1 MSEPKAYLCVQAREI
16 EYKIFNCYK
25 QTLASKNA
33 PEASMAEVY
42 LKSEVEEYIAK
53 LKDNVIS
60 MIHDQNNC
68 RGLDTQSVIGEIA
81 NVMFKHWNDVEH
93 TRSNNAQ
100 LRKDKANLLHSNECL
115 RDNLKSEKLKNIISK
130 VSHEK
135 ELRSLKKSLWLTKA
149 ARFQSA
155 FYHFDLEKDFWADR
169 GNAEKEN
176 HFYEKR
182 EQCLRLQNACLERA
196 KRFE

>member
-1 MSEPKAYLCVQAREI
+1 MSEELKI
-16 EYKIFNCYK
+16 YKFNGIDE
-25 QTLASKNA
+25 LFPDSNMGSKY
-33 PEASMAEVY
+33 Y
-42 LKSEVEEYIAK
+42 LKSDVDKYIEK
-53 LKDNVIS
+53 LKNSVIS
-60 MIHDQNNC
+60 MIREQNKC
-68 RGLDTQSVIGEIA
+68 RGLDTKSVIGQIA
-81 NVMFKHWNDVEH
+81 DAMFKLWNDVEY

-100 LRKDKANLLHSNECL
+100 LRKDKANLLYSNECL
-115 RDNLKSEKLKNIISK
+115 RDNLKSEKLKNITSK
-130 VSHEK
+130 VFHEK

-149 ARFQSA
+149 ERFQSG

-169 GNAEKEN
+169 GNTEKEN